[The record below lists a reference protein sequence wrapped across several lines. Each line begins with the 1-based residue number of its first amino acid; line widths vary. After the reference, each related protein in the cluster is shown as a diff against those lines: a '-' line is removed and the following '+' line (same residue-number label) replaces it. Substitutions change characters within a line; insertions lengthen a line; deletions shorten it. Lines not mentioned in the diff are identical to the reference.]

1 MVVISQLVSELTEK
15 IEKLERQFNLY
26 FIGQEKRP
34 PLPALDKLK
43 REVNVLM
50 TASMGSKNLAEQHL
64 ATQLLNRFTVYR
76 QKWEKYVTDIEEG
89 RAKPGSHF
97 FGGLGSGGFARSMQ
111 QDLEAVQREKDNMAF
126 RMSAMID
133 ETAQKFVEMSKRL
146 ANKNYSIESVTEML
160 EKKIGDIRQKMGDDF
175 TFDVYFEDGK
185 VKIKPKKN

>member
-1 MVVISQLVSELTEK
+1 MIISKAVPELIEK

-34 PLPALDKLK
+34 PLAALDKLK
-43 REVNVLM
+43 REVNELM
-50 TASMGSKNLAEQHL
+50 AASMSTKNLAEQHL
-64 ATQLLNRFTVYR
+64 ATQLINRFTVYR
-76 QKWEKYVTDIEEG
+76 QKWEKFVNDIEEG

-111 QDLEAVQREKDNMAF
+111 QDPEAAQREKDNKAF

-133 ETAQKFVEMSKRL
+133 ETAKKFVDMSKRL
-146 ANKNYSIESVTEML
+146 ANKNYSIESVTDML

>member
-1 MVVISQLVSELTEK
+1 MIISKAVPELIEK

-34 PLPALDKLK
+34 PLAALDKLK
-43 REVNVLM
+43 REVNELM
-50 TASMGSKNLAEQHL
+50 AASMSTKNLAEQHL
-64 ATQLLNRFTVYR
+64 ATQLINRFTVYR
-76 QKWEKYVTDIEEG
+76 QKWEKFVNDIEEG

-97 FGGLGSGGFARSMQ
+97 FGGLGAGFARSMQ
-111 QDLEAVQREKDNMAF
+111 SDPEAEQREKDNKAF

-133 ETAQKFVEMSKRL
+133 ETAKKFVDMSRRL
-146 ANKNYSIESVTEML
+146 ANKNYSIESVTDML